1 MSSLGT
7 KVIEGEEQARTVVM
21 EKHVSLMGMAA
32 ATPSDCYQAG
42 IWTQCGQNSTALTPT
57 PSRRRQKPR
66 FPYKISRL

>member
-42 IWTQCGQNSTALTPT
+42 IWTQCGQNTTAPH
-57 PSRRRQKPR
+57 P
-66 FPYKISRL
+66 